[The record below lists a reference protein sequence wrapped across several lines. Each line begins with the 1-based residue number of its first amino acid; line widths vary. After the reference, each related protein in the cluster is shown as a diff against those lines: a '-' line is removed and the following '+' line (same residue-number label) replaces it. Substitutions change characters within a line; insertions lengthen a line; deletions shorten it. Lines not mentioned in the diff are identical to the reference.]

1 MAVLPMKKIS
11 IYGLKRNRKQIL
23 ELIQRRGVIEIKNDK
38 PDDSGIFSK
47 TDTKQAI
54 GQFESSIK
62 SLKNAVSTLDSVQK
76 PEGGL
81 LSSLNGK
88 KEITLDEWNEIA
100 EGASSVL
107 KTASRIN
114 NCAKKIADSK
124 SDKVKYE
131 TQIESLKPWV
141 GLDVS
146 MRTKETDSSRIFIGT
161 LPDDYDEL
169 KLKTALAKELPAV
182 HAIDCEIISHSS
194 QMSCVFVICHA
205 NFAEETEATLRSM
218 GFSYPPSPSKQS
230 PAERIKIL
238 EERLKVCDDIAA
250 KYENEI
256 KSLLPEREK
265 LLCTIDYFTMR
276 SDKYA
281 VLGNLNQSAHVFII
295 SGFIPTE
302 DSVSLK
308 NELESKFAAF
318 VELQEPTEDDKVPV
332 KLKNNKFSEPVE
344 SVIESYS
351 MPGKGEMDP
360 TAITSIFYY
369 FLFGMMLSDA
379 AYGLIMVIAT
389 SIVLLKFKNLEP
401 GMKKF
406 MKLFFYCGISTTFW
420 GFMFGSFFGD
430 AIDVVAQTFFG
441 YSGPS
446 LTPCLWFAPIDKP
459 MKLLVF
465 SFLLGII
472 HLFAGLACSAY
483 QSIKSGHIL
492 DAVYDVLMWYLLI
505 GGLLLVLLSMDM
517 FTSMTG
523 ISFTL
528 SHVWTQI
535 GTVMALIGA
544 LGVILFGGRESKN
557 PAKRL
562 LKGLYALY
570 GVSSW
575 LSDILSYSRLLALG
589 LATGVIA
596 QVFNKMGSMLGG
608 GVVGAIVF
616 ILVFLIGQ
624 TLNIGINAL
633 GAYVHCNRLQF
644 VEFFGKFYNGGGEK
658 FSPFSA
664 NTKYFKIK
672 N

>member
-146 MRTKETDSSRIFIGT
+146 MRTKETDSSKIFIGT

-169 KLKTALAKELPAV
+169 KLKTALAKELPNVDAL
-182 HAIDCEIISHSS
+182 DCEIISHSS
-194 QMSCVFVICHA
+194 QMSCVFVICHV
-205 NFAEETEATLRSM
+205 NFAEETEAALRSL

-230 PAERIKIL
+230 PSERIKIL
-238 EERLKVCDDIAA
+238 EERLKVCDEIAA

-276 SDKYA
+276 SDKYE
-281 VLGNLNQSAHVFII
+281 VLGKLNQSAHVFII

-302 DSVSLK
+302 DAVSLK

>member
-11 IYGLKRNRKQIL
+11 IYGLKTNRKQIL
-23 ELIQRRGVIEIKNDK
+23 ELIQRRGAIEVRCEKADE
-38 PDDSGIFSK
+38 DGIFAK
-47 TDTKQAI
+47 TDTKQAKQ
-54 GQFESSIK
+54 QFESSIK
-62 SLKNAVSTLDSVQK
+62 SLQTAVDTLDSLVK

-81 LSSLNGK
+81 LSALSGRD
-88 KEITLDEWNEIA
+88 EISLDEWNKIA
-100 EGASSVL
+100 DNSQSAL
-107 KTASRIN
+107 KTASKIN
-114 NCAKKIADSK
+114 SCSKKISDSK
-124 SDKVKYE
+124 SDKIRYE
-131 TQIESLKPWV
+131 TQIEALKPWV
-141 GLDVS
+141 SLDVS
-146 MRTKETDSSRIFIGT
+146 MRTKETESSSIFIGT
-161 LPDDYDEL
+161 LPEEYTED
-169 KLKTALAKELPAV
+169 KLKAFLAKALPEAP
-182 HAIDCEIISHSS
+182 AIDCEIISHSP
-194 QMSCVFVICHA
+194 QMSCVFVICHK
-205 NFAEETEATLRSM
+205 NFSDETENALRSI
-218 GFSYPPSPSKQS
+218 GFSYPSQPSKQS
-230 PAERIKIL
+230 PSERIKIL
-238 EERLKVCDDIAA
+238 EERIQLCDERV
-250 KYENEI
+250 KKHEENI
-256 KSLLPEREK
+256 KQLQNERQSLLY
-265 LLCTIDYFTMR
+265 TIDYFQMR
-276 SDKYA
+276 SEKYE
-281 VLGNLNQSAHVFII
+281 VLGNLNQSAHVFVI
-295 SGFIPTE
+295 SGYIPTE
-302 DSVSLK
+302 DSEKLK
-308 NELESKFAAF
+308 NELEKEYPCF
-318 VELQEPTEDDKVPV
+318 VELIEPTEKDNPPV

-351 MPGKGEMDP
+351 LPGKGEMDP
-360 TAITSIFYY
+360 TSITSIFYY

-389 SIVLLKFKNLEP
+389 AVVLLKFKNLEP

-406 MKLFFYCGISTTFW
+406 MKLFFFCGISTTFW

-430 AIDVVAQTFFG
+430 AIDVVATTFFG

-459 MKLLVF
+459 MKLLIF

-517 FTSMTG
+517 FTTMTQ

-528 SHVWTQI
+528 SPIWSKI
-535 GTVMALIGA
+535 GGVMALIGA

-658 FSPFSA
+658 FTPFSA

-672 N
+672 E

>member
-62 SLKNAVSTLDSVQK
+62 SLKNAVSTLDSIQK

-169 KLKTALAKELPAV
+169 KLKTALAKELPSV

-205 NFAEETEATLRSM
+205 NFAEETEAALRSM

-318 VELQEPTEDDKVPV
+318 VELQEPTEDDKVPI

-608 GVVGAIVF
+608 SVVGAIVF

>member
-11 IYGLKRNRKQIL
+11 IYGLKTNRKQIL
-23 ELIQRRGVIEIKNDK
+23 ELIQRRGAIEVRCEKADE
-38 PDDSGIFSK
+38 DGIFAK
-47 TDTKQAI
+47 TDTKQAKQ
-54 GQFESSIK
+54 QFESSIK
-62 SLKNAVSTLDSVQK
+62 SLQTAVDTLDSLVK

-81 LSSLNGK
+81 LSALNGRD
-88 KEITLDEWNEIA
+88 EISLDEWNKIA
-100 EGASSVL
+100 DNSQSAL
-107 KTASRIN
+107 KTASKIN
-114 NCAKKIADSK
+114 SCSKKIADSK
-124 SDKVKYE
+124 SDKIRYE
-131 TQIESLKPWV
+131 TQIEALKPWV
-141 GLDVS
+141 SLDVS
-146 MRTKETDSSRIFIGT
+146 MRTKETESSSIFIGT
-161 LPDDYDEL
+161 LPEEYTEE
-169 KLKTALAKELPAV
+169 KLKAFLAKTLPEAP
-182 HAIDCEIISHSS
+182 AIDCEIISHSP
-194 QMSCVFVICHA
+194 QMSCVFVICHK
-205 NFAEETEATLRSM
+205 NFSDETENALRSI
-218 GFSYPPSPSKQS
+218 GFSYPSQPSKQS
-230 PAERIKIL
+230 PSERIKIL
-238 EERLKVCDDIAA
+238 EERIRLCDERV
-250 KYENEI
+250 KKHEENI
-256 KSLLPEREK
+256 KQLQNERQSLIY
-265 LLCTIDYFTMR
+265 TIDYFQMR
-276 SDKYA
+276 SEKYE
-281 VLGNLNQSAHVFII
+281 VLGNLNQSAHVFVI
-295 SGFIPTE
+295 SGYIPTE
-302 DSVSLK
+302 DSEKLK
-308 NELESKFAAF
+308 NELEKEYPCF
-318 VELQEPTEDDKVPV
+318 VELIEPTEKDNPPV

-351 MPGKGEMDP
+351 LPGKGEMDP
-360 TAITSIFYY
+360 TSITSIFYY

-389 SIVLLKFKNLEP
+389 AVVLLKFKNLEP

-406 MKLFFYCGISTTFW
+406 MKLFFFCGISTTFW

-430 AIDVVAQTFFG
+430 AIDVVATTFFG

-459 MKLLVF
+459 MKLLIF

-517 FTSMTG
+517 FTTMTQ

-528 SHVWTQI
+528 SPIWSKI
-535 GTVMALIGA
+535 GGVMALIGA

-658 FSPFSA
+658 FTPFSA

-672 N
+672 E

>member
-11 IYGLKRNRKQIL
+11 IYGLKTNRKQIL
-23 ELIQRRGVIEIKNDK
+23 ELIQRRGAIEVKSEKADND
-38 PDDSGIFSK
+38 GIFSK
-47 TDTKQAI
+47 MDTKQAKQ
-54 GQFESSIK
+54 QFESSIK
-62 SLKNAVSTLDSVQK
+62 SLQTAVETLDSLVK

-81 LSSLNGK
+81 LSALSGR
-88 KEITLDEWNEIA
+88 KEISLDEWNKIA
-100 EGASSVL
+100 ENAQSAL
-107 KTASRIN
+107 KTASKIN
-114 NCAKKIADSK
+114 SCSKKIADSK
-124 SDKVKYE
+124 ADKIRYE
-131 TQIESLKPWV
+131 TQTEALKPWV
-141 GLDVS
+141 SLDIS
-146 MRTKETDSSRIFIGT
+146 MRTKETDSSRVFIGT
-161 LPDDYDEL
+161 LPEEYTEETL
-169 KLKTALAKELPAV
+169 KVALAKALPSAQAV
-182 HAIDCEIISHSS
+182 DCEIISHSP
-194 QMSCVFVICHA
+194 QMSCVFVICHK
-205 NFAEETEATLRSM
+205 NFAEDTENALRAI
-218 GFSYPPSPSKQS
+218 GFSYPSQPSKQS

-238 EERLKVCDDIAA
+238 EERIRLCDERV
-250 KYENEI
+250 KKHEENI
-256 KSLLPEREK
+256 KALSGEREA
-265 LLCTIDYFTMR
+265 LLYTIDYFMMR
-276 SDKYA
+276 SEKYE
-281 VLGNLNQSAHVFII
+281 VLGTLNQSAHVFII
-295 SGFIPTE
+295 SGYIPTE
-302 DSVSLK
+302 DSEKLK
-308 NELESKFAAF
+308 NELEKEFPCY
-318 VELQEPTEDDKVPV
+318 VELSEPTEKDNPPV

-351 MPGKGEMDP
+351 LPGKGEMDP
-360 TAITSIFYY
+360 TSITSIFYY

-389 SIVLLKFKNLEP
+389 AVILLKFKNLES
-401 GMKKF
+401 GMKNF
-406 MKLFFYCGISTTFW
+406 MKLFFFCGISTTFW

-430 AIDVVAQTFFG
+430 AIDVVAATFFG

-459 MKLLVF
+459 MKLLIF

-483 QSIKSGHIL
+483 QSIKSGHVM

-528 SHVWTQI
+528 SPLWSKI
-535 GTVMALIGA
+535 GGVMALIGA

-644 VEFFGKFYNGGGEK
+644 VEFFGKFYSGGGEK
-658 FSPFSA
+658 FKPFSA

-672 N
+672 E